1 MVTCFPDHDL
11 MAWIIMATAIAS
23 SVTFMNTFIRKATT
37 TVRIRATIYGWML
50 ILFVSIIN
58 LHADINKLTGIDAPK
73 NNVRIMHNEDGTYTE
88 FRRSPDERII
98 ERRTYGDRVGGSGDR
113 VLRMLVIYRK
123 DAFGKLRSGIV
134 YDGAGSKLYRIVYG
148 YHKRDGSL
156 VAEDMFDA
164 RVKRTRTVT
173 DPVTKKPFEQEYPV
187 RYLRYRYNA
196 QGRQMKPIVVCLPP
210 GKKAE
215 ELFGKEGSS
224 HADPWANKNKRTINP
239 NARSLR

>member
-1 MVTCFPDHDL
+1 
-11 MAWIIMATAIAS
+11 
-23 SVTFMNTFIRKATT
+23 MNTIIKKTYPAVSTKT
-37 TVRIRATIYGWML
+37 TVISLLLTSFLAA
-50 ILFVSIIN
+50 IN
-58 LHADINKLTGIDAPK
+58 LNAGVNDLTGIEAPK
-73 NNVRIMHNEDGTYTE
+73 NNVRIMHNQDGTYTE
-88 FRRSPDERII
+88 FSRSPDERVI
-98 ERRTYGDRVGGSGDR
+98 ERRTYGDRLKGSGDR
-113 VLRMLVIYRK
+113 VLRMLVVYRK

-173 DPVTKKPFEQEYPV
+173 DPVTKKPVEQEYPV

-224 HADPWANKNKRTINP
+224 HIDPWAKNNGKTANP